1 MREPGFRRAGWLV
14 ALLLCS
20 AAALPAHA
28 ASDAAA
34 LDRAVRDVC
43 DKQVVLLGE
52 DATHGSGKT
61 LEIKVELITR
71 LIDRCGFSA
80 VAFESQIYDFL
91 ALERS
96 FATSSAK
103 PAQLADAIGGLWST
117 TREIEP
123 LVSYLFER
131 AARGQVRLVG
141 LDPQVGGATQHYT
154 QALLPRELSG
164 YLEAGRQQECAEQLE
179 RLTDYRYDAA
189 TPYDETA
196 REQLRACAVEIQARA
211 ENQADRN
218 GAVFA
223 ARMALNLSRYL
234 DMSSDDASNVRDR
247 AMFDNLMWH
256 RSRFTAGMKTI
267 VWCATVHAVKQAP
280 VDSKLIPIGHYVH
293 QALGVRAAA
302 IGFSAL
308 TGSYGRPNRPPTI
321 LAAAPPGALEQLALQ
336 DPTQEIVYINA
347 AQLRKRGEVAAR
359 TINYPRFITARWD
372 QLLDGIIVLR
382 QERPPEYV
390 RSAKPQQATQ

>member
-1 MREPGFRRAGWLV
+1 V
-14 ALLLCS
+14 LLLCS
-20 AAALPAHA
+20 AAVPLAAYA
-28 ASDAAA
+28 ASATSA
-34 LDRAVRDVC
+34 LERAVRDVC
-43 DKQVVLLGE
+43 DKEVVLLGE
-52 DATHGSGKT
+52 DGAHGSGQT

-91 ALERS
+91 DLERS
-96 FATSSAK
+96 FATSSAT

-141 LDPQVGGATQHYT
+141 LDPQVGGATQHYS
-154 QALLPRELSG
+154 QALLPRELSE
-164 YLEAGRQQECAEQLE
+164 YLESGRRQGCAEQLK
-179 RLTDYRYDAA
+179 RLTNYRYDAA

-196 REQLRACAVEIQARA
+196 RERLRACATEIQTRA
-211 ENQADRN
+211 EQQPDRN

-223 ARMALNLSRYL
+223 ARMAINLSRYL
-234 DMSSDDASNVRDR
+234 DMSSGDTSNVRDR

-256 RSRFTAGMKTI
+256 RSRFTAGVKTI
-267 VWCATVHAVKQAP
+267 VWCATVHATKQAP
-280 VDSKLIPIGHYVH
+280 VDSKLIPIGLYVH
-293 QALGVRAAA
+293 QVLGARAAA

-308 TGSYGRPNRPPTI
+308 TGSYGRRNQTPTI
-321 LAAAPPGALEQLALQ
+321 LATAPPGALEARSLQ
-336 DPTQEIVYINA
+336 DLTGDIAYIGA
-347 AQLRKRGEVAAR
+347 AELKKLGEVAAR
-359 TINYPRFITARWD
+359 TVSYSQFITARWD